1 MIFTSVKRFLGR
13 NSLTGRPY
21 HALARS
27 WHALRFLSNKVRFG
41 RAFPVGYFDRLFA
54 QGADP
59 WRYEDDGVSETRK
72 SLILRLLPAAPVS
85 SILEIGCA
93 SGWMTQDLCKRAE
106 RVTAID
112 CSSVALS
119 LAKER
124 CSDCSN
130 IEFAEIDLLTG
141 SLEGRYE
148 VVICAGVLNFFPRA
162 AQAAIRDKIVETV
175 QPGGLLLLEH
185 LRERMVGYEMDGGD
199 LHKLYIG
206 QPAFT
211 LIEEVREDIYEIVV
225 LRRA

>member
-54 QGADP
+54 QGGDP
-59 WRYEDDGVSETRK
+59 WRYEDDGISETRK
-72 SLILRLLPAAPVS
+72 TLILDLLPAVPVS
-85 SILEIGCA
+85 SLLEIGCA

-106 RVTAID
+106 RITAID

-124 CSDCSN
+124 CSHCSN
-130 IEFAEIDLLTG
+130 IEFAEVDLLTH

-148 VVICAGVLNFFPRA
+148 IVICAGVLNFFPRA
-162 AQAAIRDKIVETV
+162 AQVGIRDKIVERV

-185 LRERMVGYEMDGGD
+185 LRERMVGYEVAGKD
-199 LHKLYIG
+199 LHKLYTG
-206 QPAFT
+206 HSEFT
-211 LIEEVREDIYEIVV
+211 LIEEIREDIYEIVL
-225 LRRA
+225 LRRG